1 MQIFIVILAIISG
14 LMYNYY
20 FPGFHF
26 SVLLCLFAG
35 LTLIMPSLLLIR
47 AHELNV
53 VFQHKKLVIKNVLL
67 NYTLI
72 PLLAM
77 IIGLSTGDFGIA
89 ASLFLLS
96 VLAGGGMVMQWISQ
110 SKSNLHLGIIF
121 MSLYVSLYALSFILF
136 KLFGYYILPFFEEN
150 PSIHALKGA
159 IPIKYAFFTLLIIP
173 FITSRILLLKYFTF
187 IPPLFRKYKVYI
199 SNISI
204 FIIIFYL
211 FGLKNSHL
219 LFTIAP
225 IYFVKSFFATLIFYV
240 SIYTIGMKVYDM
252 QKAEERTAFLFLITR
267 YITIALA
274 ISAFS
279 VQTYGPTFILPIM
292 MAYFIQ
298 ISMASYFSHTFT
310 SRQEK

>member
-1 MQIFIVILAIISG
+1 MQIFIVILAIVSG
-14 LMYNYY
+14 LIYNYY

>member
-1 MQIFIVILAIISG
+1 
-14 LMYNYY
+14 MYNYY

>member
-173 FITSRILLLKYFTF
+173 FITSRILLLKYFSF

-204 FIIIFYL
+204 FVIIFYL

-298 ISMASYFSHTFT
+298 ISMASYFSHKFT
-310 SRQEK
+310 